1 MTTEDKNK
9 NKKVVDANTRGEKAV
24 GALIAALDD
33 PATAPVDAGQA
44 LTELM
49 GALEEYDKVT
59 QIWKGL
65 V

>member
-1 MTTEDKNK
+1 MEDK
-9 NKKVVDANTRGEKAV
+9 NKKVVDANTRGKKAV
-24 GALIAALDD
+24 GALIAALDE
-33 PATAPVDAGQA
+33 PATAPVDAGKA

-49 GALEEYDKVT
+49 DALEEYDKVT